1 MTEKKSAR
9 SKVQNF
15 GSFLS
20 SMVMPNIAA
29 FIAWGFLTALFIP
42 DGWIPNENFATLVD
56 PILIYAIPMLIAYT
70 GGNIVNPRMGGVVGA
85 IATMG
90 AIVGSE
96 QKMLVAAMV
105 LGPLSAWLLKK
116 IQDAY
121 DGHVKS
127 GFEMLVNNF
136 VAGFLALGL
145 SLFAYVAIA
154 PVMEGLLNILSTGV
168 DWLVQRRLLPLVHIF
183 VEPAKILFLNNA
195 INHGIFTPI
204 GLNQVEK
211 AGKSMLFMIESNPG
225 PGFGVLLAYM
235 IAGKKNEKASAF
247 GASIIQV
254 FGGIHE
260 IYFPYILMNPKLL
273 IATILGGMSSTFLLE
288 LLNGGL
294 VASPSPGSLISWIL
308 LTPKGSYLPTIIA
321 FAVSTVVSMIVAL
334 PIIRNAKD
342 TGKSLD
348 EATNDIKDT
357 KANKTVAKRPA
368 NTNLAD
374 TKKII
379 FACDAGMGSSA
390 MGASILKKKV
400 KEAGLDDIEVRN
412 VAIPQIPDDADVV
425 ITHEDLTERAKQK
438 NNNAYHVSVKN
449 FMQAPEYDQLVTDI
463 KEARANGEAKTKS
476 TEKIENQTVSPD
488 KEEVETVVYSA
499 DGKKISDK
507 KIEEK
512 TNNNSSVLKKE
523 NILLNQKFNSKEEVI
538 KKVGKIMQE
547 SGYVDSEY
555 TKGMLQRENEAPTHF
570 GIGLAIPHGTNETK
584 SAIKKSGLVVF
595 TIPEGVKWDD
605 ETVKLVIGIAGVGD
619 EHLSILSNVATKID
633 NEEIVNDIVENKSQ
647 DEIYEILTSEV

>member
-1 MTEKKSAR
+1 MTEKKSVR
-9 SKVQNF
+9 SRVQNF

-29 FIAWGFLTALFIP
+29 FIAWGFLTAFFIP
-42 DGWIPNENFATLVD
+42 DGWIPNEKFASLVD
-56 PILIYAIPMLIAYT
+56 PIIIYAIPMLIAYT

-116 IQDAY
+116 IQNAY

-154 PVMEGLLNILSTGV
+154 PIMEVLLNILSTGV
-168 DWLVQRRLLPLVHIF
+168 DWLVQRHLLPLVHIF

-195 INHGIFTPI
+195 INHGILSPI
-204 GLNQVEK
+204 GLDQVEK

-225 PGFGVLLAYM
+225 PGFGILLAYM
-235 IAGKKNEKASAF
+235 IAGKKNEKASAL
-247 GASIIQV
+247 GASVIQV

-260 IYFPYILMNPKLL
+260 IYFPYVLMNPKLI
-273 IATILGGMSSTFLLE
+273 IAAIVGGMSSTFLLQMF
-288 LLNGGL
+288 NGGL
-294 VASPSPGSLISWIL
+294 VASPSPGSLISWIF
-308 LTPKGSYLPTIIA
+308 LTPKGSYFPTIIA
-321 FAVSTVVSMIVAL
+321 FAASSVVSMVVAL

-342 TGKSLD
+342 NGKSLD
-348 EATNDIKDT
+348 EATNDMKNT
-357 KANKTVAKRPA
+357 KANKTLAKRPE

-425 ITHEDLTERAKQK
+425 ITHQDLTERAIQK
-438 NNNAYHVSVKN
+438 NNAAYHVSVKN
-449 FMQAPEYDQLVTDI
+449 FMQAPEYDQLIADI
-463 KEARANGEAKTKS
+463 KYARENNGPT
-476 TEKIENQTVSPD
+476 SPL
-488 KEEVETVVYSA
+488 KEETINQASNNEEIETVVYSS
-499 DGKKISDK
+499 DGEKITEDK
-507 KIEEK
+507 KE
-512 TNNNSSVLKKE
+512 TNASSVLKKE
-523 NILLNQKFNSKEEVI
+523 NILLNQKFDSKEEVI
-538 KKVGKIMQE
+538 KEVGRIME
-547 SGYVDSEY
+547 SSGYVDHEY
-555 TKGMLQRENEAPTHF
+555 TNGMLQRENEAPTHF
-570 GIGLAIPHGTNETK
+570 GIGLAIPHGTNKTK
-584 SAIKKSGLVVF
+584 SSIKKSGLVVL

-605 ETVKLVIGIAGVGD
+605 EIVKLVIGIAGVGD
-619 EHLSILSNVATKID
+619 EHLAILSNVATKID
-633 NEEIVNDIVENKSQ
+633 NEEIVNDIVENKSK

>member
-9 SKVQNF
+9 SRVQNF

-42 DGWIPNENFATLVD
+42 DGWIPNENFANLVD
-56 PILIYAIPMLIAYT
+56 PIIVYAIPVLIAYT
-70 GGNIVNPRMGGVVGA
+70 GGNLVNPRMGGVVGA

-96 QKMLVAAMV
+96 QKMLIAAMV
-105 LGPLSAWLLKK
+105 LGPLSAWILKK

-121 DGHVKS
+121 EGHVKS
-127 GFEMLVNNF
+127 GFEMLVNNL

-145 SLFAYVAIA
+145 SLFAYIAIA
-154 PVMEGLLNILSTGV
+154 PIMEGLLNILSTGV
-168 DWLVQRRLLPLVHIF
+168 DWLVQRHLLPLVHIF

-195 INHGIFTPI
+195 INHGILSPI
-204 GLNQVEK
+204 GLEQVEK

-225 PGFGVLLAYM
+225 PGFGILLAYM
-235 IAGKKNEKASAF
+235 LAGKKNEKASAL
-247 GASIIQV
+247 GASVIQV

-260 IYFPYILMNPKLL
+260 IYFPYVLMNPKLI
-273 IATILGGMSSTFLLE
+273 IAAILGGMSSTFLLQMM
-288 LLNGGL
+288 NGGL
-294 VASPSPGSLISWIL
+294 VATPSPGSLISWIL

-321 FAVSTVVSMIVAL
+321 FAVSTAVSMVVAL

-348 EATNDIKDT
+348 DATADMKNT
-357 KANKTVAKRPA
+357 KANKTVTQRPA

-400 KEAGLDDIEVRN
+400 KEAGLADIEVRN
-412 VAIPQIPDDADVV
+412 VAIPQIPADADVV
-425 ITHEDLTERAKQK
+425 ITHEDLTERARQK
-438 NNNAYHVSVKN
+438 NNTAYHVSVKN
-449 FMQAPEYDQLVTDI
+449 FMQAPEYDQLIADI
-463 KEARANGEAKTKS
+463 KDARENNGPLSPQNEEAISKPTN
-476 TEKIENQTVSPD
+476 D
-488 KEEVETVVYSA
+488 KEVETVVYGSN
-499 DGKKISDK
+499 GEKITEDK
-507 KIEEK
+507 NQTKDFP
-512 TNNNSSVLKKE
+512 VLKKE
-523 NILLNQKFNSKEEVI
+523 NILLNQKFASKEEVI
-538 KKVGKIMQE
+538 REVGKIMQE
-547 SGYVDSEY
+547 SGYVDHEY
-555 TKGMLQRENEAPTHF
+555 TKGMLDRENEAPTHF

-584 SAIKKSGLVVF
+584 AAIKKSGLVVF

-633 NEEIVNDIVENKSQ
+633 NEEIVNDIVANKSQ